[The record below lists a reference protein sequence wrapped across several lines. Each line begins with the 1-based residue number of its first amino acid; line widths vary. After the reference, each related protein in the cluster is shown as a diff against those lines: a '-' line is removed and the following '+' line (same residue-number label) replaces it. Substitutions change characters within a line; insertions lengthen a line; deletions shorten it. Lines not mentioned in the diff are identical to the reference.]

1 METANGLRMVN
12 GHGWRTGFAN
22 LFQMASGSF
31 WHTKKWLIQTG
42 IWLLCMNG
50 VMTSILWKIPAD
62 RVSQAAASLGSIKT
76 MQAAQDNLIA
86 FAVMIFLTVGALAL
100 PIAAIITSQEAIIGE
115 RQSGTA
121 AWLLSKPVSR
131 PAFILSKLAASA
143 VGMLVTAVVI
153 QGAVAYSLLS
163 LRIGALWPIAGFLGA
178 MGMTF
183 LNIFF
188 YLTLTYML
196 GSLFTSRGPVLGI
209 SLTMALVGPSV
220 LRSLPVLRD
229 ITPWAFFLNVTDE
242 VPLGLAIALGQ
253 SPASIICIIGTT
265 LMCVIFTAVAIL
277 RFRREEF

>member
-1 METANGLRMVN
+1 METTNGLRN
-12 GHGWRTGFAN
+12 LNERGWRVGFAN
-22 LFQMASGSF
+22 LFQVTSGSF
-31 WHTKKWLIQTG
+31 WRTKKWLIQTG
-42 IWLLCMNG
+42 IWFLCLNGMLASLLMQ
-50 VMTSILWKIPAD
+50 IPAD
-62 RVSQAAASLGSIKT
+62 KLSQAATSFGNIRT
-76 MQAAQDNLIA
+76 MEAIQGNPIA
-86 FAVMIFLTVGALAL
+86 FAVMMFLTVCSLAL
-100 PIAAIITSQEAIIGE
+100 PIAAIVAGQEAIIGE

-153 QGAVAYSLLS
+153 QGAVAYSMLS
-163 LRIGALWPIAGFLGA
+163 LRIGAPWPIAGFLGA

-183 LNIFF
+183 LNLFF

-209 SLTMALVGPSV
+209 SLTMALVGPSL
-220 LRSLPVLRD
+220 LRSLPVIKD

-253 SPASIICIIGTT
+253 PPVSITCIIGAA
-265 LMCVIFTAVAIL
+265 LMCLVFTAVAL
-277 RFRREEF
+277 LHFQREDF

>member
-1 METANGLRMVN
+1 MENTNSLKMVN
-12 GHGWRTGFAN
+12 VRGWRMGFAN
-22 LFQMASGSF
+22 LFQVASGSF
-31 WHTKKWLIQTG
+31 WRTKKWLIQTG
-42 IWLLCMNG
+42 IWFLCLNG
-50 VMTSILWKIPAD
+50 MLASLLWKIPAD
-62 RVSQAAASLGSIKT
+62 KLSLAASSFGNVRT
-76 MQAAQDNLIA
+76 MDAIQGNQIA
-86 FAVMIFLTVGALAL
+86 FAVMMFMTVCSLAL
-100 PIAAIITSQEAIIGE
+100 PIAAIVAGQEAIIGE

-143 VGMLVTAVVI
+143 IGMLVTAVVI
-153 QGAVAYSLLS
+153 QGTAAYSMLS
-163 LRIGALWPIAGFLGA
+163 LRIGAPWPITGFLGA
-178 MGMTF
+178 MVMTF
-183 LNIFF
+183 LNLFF